1 MNVPDRGNA
10 HDDLSFTAGEKIS
23 PLGNYEDRR
32 ILVPR
37 FRPLCGLAEQIGENI
52 GRQNMRIDLILHHP
66 FSFFCQGKHQLS
78 QGSPRILVALH
89 ILVLHELAY
98 RRRGKPQVA
107 CQNLS

>member
-1 MNVPDRGNA
+1 MRSPYE
-10 HDDLSFTAGEKIS
+10 LIFFWCLIS
-23 PLGNYEDRR
+23 ARTLC
-32 ILVPR
+32 LVPR
-37 FRPLCGLAEQIGENI
+37 FRPLRELAEQIGENV
-52 GRQNMRIDLILHHP
+52 GRQNMRIDPILDHP

-89 ILVLHELAY
+89 ILVLHELPY